1 MQEISSFIKPEFF
14 EQKIGLDLAN
24 IKFMNDYIMQNNLYP
39 FNLAT
44 NLKVSLLVLYEENF
58 IKCTS

>member
-14 EQKIGLDLAN
+14 EQKISRDLAN